1 MRITRSLIAAL
12 AIILAGCGSQEDV
25 SPSFEDRIPLG
36 LELKA
41 ADKLLAWGES
51 TTLTGRL
58 TQEGDTLAGET
69 VVLEADPYP
78 FARDYAE
85 LDSVA
90 TDDKGRFEFETQP
103 DANTAFRVASGDLS
117 ETTSREVRVYVDP
130 RTEVQ
135 TEPAGN
141 GTRFTTVFHHPD
153 ERSIQGSNVFSYA
166 ATAADAEATGKLRF
180 IQVDRVEQKR
190 LGLSTAAITLPFAPE
205 QVRHSAC
212 YSYTPSSGM
221 GAPNAN
227 CVQSEI
233 PAE

>member
-1 MRITRSLIAAL
+1 MRPALIASL

-41 ADKLLAWGES
+41 ADKLLVWGES

-58 TQEGDTLAGET
+58 TQSEDELAGET
-69 VVLEADPYP
+69 VVLESDSYP
-78 FARDYAE
+78 FGRDYAE
-85 LDSVA
+85 LESIQ
-90 TDDKGRFEFETQP
+90 TDERGSFEFKPTP
-103 DANTAFRVASGDLS
+103 DANTAYRVASGDLS
-117 ETTSREVRVYVDP
+117 ETTSREVRVYVEP

-141 GTRFTTVFHHPD
+141 GTRFTTVFRHPD
-153 ERSIQGSNVFSYA
+153 ERSIQGSSIFSYA

-190 LGLSTAAITLPFAPE
+190 LGLSTAAITLPFAPDE
-205 QVRHSAC
+205 VRYSAC
-212 YSYTPSSGM
+212 YSYTPGAGM
-221 GAPNAN
+221 GVPNAN
-227 CVQSEI
+227 CTQSSV